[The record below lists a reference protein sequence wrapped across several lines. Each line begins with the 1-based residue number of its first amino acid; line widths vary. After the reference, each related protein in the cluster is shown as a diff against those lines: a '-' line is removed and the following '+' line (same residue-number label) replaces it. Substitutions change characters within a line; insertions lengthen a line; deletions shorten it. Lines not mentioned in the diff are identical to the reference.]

1 MNFAT
6 AAADRGCGGI
16 SRASISP
23 ASTIKSDDN
32 GTVSSATGKHRA
44 RQKREALQ
52 KLANEIRRIVGNP
65 AKLHYADAAMR
76 RASCFGGEHLAQPY
90 SWELFSSVPFP
101 PLRLDRLDT
110 LSPNTTVKS

>member
-1 MNFAT
+1 M
-6 AAADRGCGGI
+6 
-16 SRASISP
+16 P

-65 AKLHYADAAMR
+65 AELHYADAAMR
-76 RASCFGGEHLAQPY
+76 RASCSPVSILRTLLLG
-90 SWELFSSVPFP
+90 LFSSVLFHP
-101 PLRLDRLDT
+101 
-110 LSPNTTVKS
+110 VKTWHAQS